1 MGELEGKVAADRI
14 DLWSRLHFDTGTGT
28 VWLGEHRMVLLH
40 ARALGAFRNQIV
52 ASLGEHRASG
62 LLLRMG
68 FDSGTQDARL
78 ARTLVGEGSLEDVFL
93 LGPRLHSLEGLVKV
107 ETISSELD
115 LENCSFRGEFRWE
128 SSWEAETHLEEFGV
142 GDHCT
147 CWNQVGYASGYVTSF
162 LGKPVYFRETMCR
175 GKGDPYCTVVA
186 DSEAP
191 VSITE
196 PMLAALQPDDIAG
209 EIRELS
215 DELQQLRAYLR
226 QDFETG
232 SLIGRADSFMAAFN
246 LLKRAAST
254 PITVL
259 LLGETGVGKEMFA
272 RWLHDNSAR
281 RQLPFVAIN
290 CGAIPPDL
298 VESELFGVEAG
309 AYTGAGQSR
318 AGRFERA
325 DGGTLFLDEV
335 GEMPL
340 AVQVKLLRVLQTG
353 EIERLGDTRTRKVD
367 VRIVAATNVALQ
379 EAVDAK
385 RFRADLFYRLNPY
398 PIIVPPLRDRRGD
411 IPLFASMFVDRLAK
425 RYGKVLHGMSDRAL
439 QALMAYPWPGNIR
452 ELENVIERGVLLSAP
467 GGYVELDSLFLGG
480 AGDSPAGGAFVDD
493 HGAVHGRPDD
503 LRSLVS
509 GLFDLAAERIEDAL
523 VSEAMSRADGNV
535 AEAARLLGWTRR
547 QLDYRLRTD
556 ASKR

>member
-1 MGELEGKVAADRI
+1 MGELEGKDAADRI
-14 DLWSRLHFDTGTGT
+14 DLWSRLRFDTDSGT

-52 ASLGEHRASG
+52 ESLGEDRASG

-78 ARTLVGEGSLEDVFL
+78 ARTLVGDGSLEDVFL
-93 LGPRLHSLEGLVKV
+93 LGPRLHSLEGVVKV
-107 ETISSELD
+107 ETISSDLD
-115 LENCSFRGEFRWE
+115 LDSCSFKGEFRWE
-128 SSWEAETHLEEFGV
+128 RSWEADTHIEKFGI
-142 GDHCT
+142 GEHST

-162 LGKPVYFRETMCR
+162 LGKPVYFRETTCR
-175 GKGDPYCTVVA
+175 GKGDPYCTVIA
-186 DSEAP
+186 DSDAP
-191 VSITE
+191 PSVTE

-209 EIRELS
+209 EIRELA
-215 DELQQLRAYLR
+215 DELQQLRSYLR
-226 QDFETG
+226 QDFEPG
-232 SLIGRADSFMAAFN
+232 SLIGRSDSFLSAFN

-281 RQLPFVAIN
+281 RQHPFVAIN

-309 AYTGAGQSR
+309 AYTGAGSSR

-340 AVQVKLLRVLQTG
+340 AAQVKLLRVLQTG

-385 RFRADLFYRLNPY
+385 IFRADLFYRLNPY
-398 PIIVPPLRDRRGD
+398 PILVPPLRDRRDD
-411 IPLFASMFVDRLAK
+411 IPLFVSMFVDRLAK
-425 RYGKVLHGMSDRAL
+425 RYGKVLHGVSDRSL
-439 QALMAYPWPGNIR
+439 QALTAYPWPGNIR
-452 ELENVIERGVLLSAP
+452 ELENVLERGVLLSPP

-480 AGDSPAGGAFVDD
+480 EAEAPAGGAFVDD
-493 HGAVHGRPDD
+493 RGAVHSRPDD
-503 LRSLVS
+503 LLSLVA
-509 GLFDLAAERIEDAL
+509 GLPDLAMRRVEDAL
-523 VSEAMSRADGNV
+523 VAEALSRANGNV
-535 AEAARLLGWTRR
+535 AEAAKLLGWTRR
-547 QLDYRLRTD
+547 QLDYRLRANAED
-556 ASKR
+556 